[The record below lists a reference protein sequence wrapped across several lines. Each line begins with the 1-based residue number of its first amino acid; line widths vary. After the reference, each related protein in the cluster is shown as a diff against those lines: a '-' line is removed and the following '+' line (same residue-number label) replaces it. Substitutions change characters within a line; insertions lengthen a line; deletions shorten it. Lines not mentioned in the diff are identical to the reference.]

1 MQRIIVEEVEEIEEE
16 EQINNQNPF
25 IIENQNDEVQI
36 YGDEVALDENS
47 EGLPED
53 DPMILNEDEEGS
65 GSSSG
70 EEEEKE
76 NDNPQWINAEDW
88 RPPNWLSQY
97 SLVSGASSQVPGNL
111 EKISDYFLLFYD
123 NEVLELIREET
134 NKYADQFF
142 ERFPEKR
149 NTLLYSSWQACSK
162 NKIKAYLA
170 LVIHMGLSRY
180 PKIEYHWSKSPLY
193 NCAFCKNVMSKKEFL
208 LLHRFLHY
216 ADNNTVRSLSNY
228 P

>member
-70 EEEEKE
+70 EEVEKG

-88 RPPNWLSQY
+88 RPSNWLSQY

-123 NEVLELIREET
+123 DEVLELIREET
-134 NKYADQFF
+134 KYAYQFF

-149 NTLLYSSWQACSK
+149 NTLLYSS
-162 NKIKAYLA
+162 
-170 LVIHMGLSRY
+170 
-180 PKIEYHWSKSPLY
+180 
-193 NCAFCKNVMSKKEFL
+193 
-208 LLHRFLHY
+208 
-216 ADNNTVRSLSNY
+216 
-228 P
+228 